1 MTSQNLTLG
10 MSLDESFK
18 QVQQTLAT
26 ENFKITTVTPNSS
39 ITSEGGRNFG
49 WPIMVVCILLFWP
62 AAIVYYFMSSKN
74 AITATFT
81 GSDNGAGSVVSITAN
96 GKKAEVI
103 LQHLTTILK
112 ENIGITVESK
122 PVVISSTDDSDD
134 EDDSDDRNS
143 NTQSEKMDETEV
155 AEYLELIE
163 KLQKEGLGNS
173 NIKQSTIFNRI
184 RYSIR

>member
-1 MTSQNLTLG
+1 MTSQNLKLG
-10 MSLDESFK
+10 MSVDESFK

-26 ENFKITTVTPNSS
+26 ESFKITTVTSNSS

-49 WPIMVVCILLFWP
+49 WPIMIVCILLFWP

-96 GKKAEVI
+96 GKKAEVV

-112 ENIGITVESK
+112 
-122 PVVISSTDDSDD
+122 
-134 EDDSDDRNS
+134 
-143 NTQSEKMDETEV
+143 
-155 AEYLELIE
+155 
-163 KLQKEGLGNS
+163 
-173 NIKQSTIFNRI
+173 
-184 RYSIR
+184 